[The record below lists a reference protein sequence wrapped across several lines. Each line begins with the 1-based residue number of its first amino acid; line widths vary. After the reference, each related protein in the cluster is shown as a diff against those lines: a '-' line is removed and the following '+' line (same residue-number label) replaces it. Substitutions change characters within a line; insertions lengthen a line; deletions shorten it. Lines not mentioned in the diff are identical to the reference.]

1 MHFLVVAPI
10 REIQKYY
17 YQYVTTVRSR
27 ERTGIA
33 SRDPGS
39 RDTGKRERY
48 TLVITII
55 KYLLNGSLAVNVYVL
70 YSVIVSV
77 SVSVNIYK
85 CVDV

>member
-39 RDTGKRERY
+39 RDTGERERY
-48 TLVITII
+48 TWVMKITMS
-55 KYLLNGSLAVNVYVL
+55 LLYGSVAVAV
-70 YSVIVSV
+70 
-77 SVSVNIYK
+77 
-85 CVDV
+85 